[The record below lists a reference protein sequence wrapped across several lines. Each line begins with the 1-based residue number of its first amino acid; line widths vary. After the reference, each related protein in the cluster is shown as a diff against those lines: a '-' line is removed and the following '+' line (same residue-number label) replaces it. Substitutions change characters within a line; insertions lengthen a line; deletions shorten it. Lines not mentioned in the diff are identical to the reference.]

1 MTPMLLDINGPEFLL
16 LLVIA
21 VVLFGPERLPD
32 LARKAARVV
41 QYVRTIAG
49 TAQEQLTKE
58 LGPGFEDVDMR
69 DLNPK
74 TFIQK
79 HLLDDVDPIVA
90 DVKAEIKGVTAS
102 VSDEPD
108 DVADAINGVKGE
120 EPETVGAAAG
130 QARVL
135 PPFDPDAT
143 GASPARCRDG
153 RRRVL
158 SARPEPAPADG
169 PAGCD
174 RAGPAPWPG
183 RRAPSPRAARA
194 RC

>member
-74 TFIQK
+74 AFIQK

-90 DVKAEIKGVTAS
+90 DVKAEIKGVTAA
-102 VSDEPD
+102 VSDEPT

-130 QARVL
+130 PARVL
-135 PPFDPDAT
+135 TPFDPDAT
-143 GASPARCRDG
+143 
-153 RRRVL
+153 
-158 SARPEPAPADG
+158 
-169 PAGCD
+169 
-174 RAGPAPWPG
+174 
-183 RRAPSPRAARA
+183 
-194 RC
+194 

>member
-79 HLLDDVDPIVA
+79 HLLDEVDPIVA

-102 VSDEPD
+102 VSDEPA

-130 QARVL
+130 RARVL
-135 PPFDPDAT
+135 TPFDSDAT
-143 GASPARCRDG
+143 
-153 RRRVL
+153 
-158 SARPEPAPADG
+158 
-169 PAGCD
+169 
-174 RAGPAPWPG
+174 
-183 RRAPSPRAARA
+183 
-194 RC
+194 